1 MRGRPDGPDASRMS
15 SWAWFLMAVMTALWL
30 VVAVA
35 AVYIAVTVTRDRDD
49 RGSQT

>member
-1 MRGRPDGPDASRMS
+1 MS
-15 SWAWFLMAVMTALWL
+15 SWAWFLLAVMTALWL

-49 RGSQT
+49 RGRQT